1 MRNLLLPVTLTFFA
15 LGAVALGA
23 PASKISQLPDGT
35 LSGNMY
41 SNDALGIRYEFP
53 SEWTAI
59 ADPKGPTKLDGW
71 KPDGPANRC
80 SKELLRIDAPRHVE
94 GRFSSFATLIAID
107 PGCISAPDFPRS
119 NEERDQ
125 VGRVVDKIIKV
136 FKNTP
141 YISPYSIQAIAFMS
155 HGRQGKVIFHL
166 TGGVIINAIEEID
179 GHPSPKKEPLTV
191 NTSFALA
198 ESKGYWVAWAY
209 LADDPSTEELK
220 KSAKIAFEDDLPQ

>member
-1 MRNLLLPVTLTFFA
+1 MRNLLIPATLAFFA
-15 LGAVALGA
+15 LGAVGLGS
-23 PASKISQLPDGT
+23 SKAKLPPLPGGT
-35 LSGNMY
+35 LSGNSY
-41 SNDALGIRYEFP
+41 SNDALGIRYDFP

-80 SKELLRIDAPRHVE
+80 SQVLLTLKAPHPVE
-94 GRFSSFATLIAID
+94 GRFSSEAILFAID

-119 NEERDQ
+119 AEERDK
-125 VGRVVDKIIKV
+125 VGKVVDKVIKV

-141 YISPYSIQAIAFMS
+141 YISPYGVHGVAFMS
-155 HGRQGKVIFHL
+155 HGRQGKVIFQL
-166 TGGVIINAIEEID
+166 TGGLIINAIDEID

-191 NTSFALA
+191 NTSLALA

-209 LADDPSTEELK
+209 LADDPSKEDLN
-220 KSAKIAFEDDLPQ
+220 KSAKIAFEDDLSQ